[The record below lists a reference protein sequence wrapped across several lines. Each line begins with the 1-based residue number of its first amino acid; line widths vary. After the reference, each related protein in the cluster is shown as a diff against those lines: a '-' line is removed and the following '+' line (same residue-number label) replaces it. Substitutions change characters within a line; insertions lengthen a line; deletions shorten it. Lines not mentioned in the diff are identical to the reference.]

1 METPW
6 PRRPVIYEIHTWV
19 WLSALSQQYQRA
31 ITLGSVPAEQW
42 DALASLGLDAV
53 WLMGVWERSPEG
65 VRVANENQSLQADF
79 RRALPDYTL
88 ADNVGSAYCV
98 RRYVV
103 DEHLGGPEGLAAAR
117 QMLAQRGLRLILD
130 FVPNHV
136 APDHPWVFEHPE
148 YFVQGTREDLAQAP
162 GAFFEAGGT
171 VIACGRDPYFPPWQ
185 DVAQLNAFS
194 PRLRQAVVE
203 TLNAIADQC
212 DGMRCDMAMLL
223 LNSVF
228 ERTWD
233 GRAGECPPEEY
244 WREVI
249 PAVRSEHPT
258 VLFLAEAYWDMEWQL
273 QQLGFDY
280 CYDKRLYDR
289 LEHDNA
295 ESVRLHL
302 TAGLDYQDKLVRFIE
317 NHDEPRAAA
326 TFSPEKE
333 RAAAVTMMT
342 LPGAKLLYEGQFE
355 GRRVRPPVFL
365 ARRPDE
371 PIDADLQ
378 AFYHKLLAVESAP
391 TRPANA
397 ASQLVLRTQAGRKEK
412 KSGLREGAW
421 QLCERAGWPDNST
434 YLNLVAW
441 CWEQGEVCYLVVV
454 NLSEYGSQARVRLPW
469 NELAGRTWQLT
480 DALSGAMFERDG
492 GEMQSAGLYVDV
504 PAWRIHLLHFQPGQN
519 TG

>member
-6 PRRPVIYEIHTWV
+6 PRRPIIYEIHTWV

-31 ITLGSVPAEQW
+31 ITLGNVPAEQW
-42 DALASLGLDAV
+42 DAIASLGQDAV

-65 VRVANENQSLQADF
+65 IRISNENESLQADF
-79 RRALPDYTL
+79 RRALPDYTP

-171 VIACGRDPYFPPWQ
+171 VIAHGRDPYFPPWQ

-194 PRLRQAVVE
+194 PHLRQAVVE
-203 TLNAIADQC
+203 TLNAIAGQC

-223 LNSVF
+223 INSVF
-228 ERTWD
+228 ERTWG

-355 GRRVRPPVFL
+355 GRRIRPPVFL

-378 AFYHKLLAVESAP
+378 AFYHKLLAVESA
-391 TRPANA
+391 
-397 ASQLVLRTQAGRKEK
+397 
-412 KSGLREGAW
+412 SGLREGAW
-421 QLCERAGWPDNST
+421 QLCERVGWPDNSS

-441 CWEQGEVCYLVVV
+441 CWEQSEMCYLVVV
-454 NLSEYGSQARVRLPW
+454 NLSEYGSQARVHLPW
-469 NELAGRTWQLT
+469 NDLAGRTWQLT

-504 PAWRIHLLHFQPGQN
+504 PAWRFHFLHFQPGQN

>member
-6 PRRPVIYEIHTWV
+6 PRRPIIYEIHTWV
-19 WLSALSQQYQRA
+19 WLSALSQQYQRV
-31 ITLGSVPAEQW
+31 ITLGNVPVEQW
-42 DALASLGLDAV
+42 DAIASLGLDAV

-65 VRVANENQSLQADF
+65 IRISNENESLQADF
-79 RRALPDYTL
+79 RRALPDYTP

-117 QMLAQRGLRLILD
+117 QMLAQRDLRLILD
-130 FVPNHV
+130 YVPNHV

-171 VIACGRDPYFPPWQ
+171 VIARGRDPYFPPWP

-203 TLNAIADQC
+203 TLNAIANQC

-228 ERTWD
+228 ERTWG
-233 GRAGECPPEEY
+233 GRAGGRPPEEY

-378 AFYHKLLAVESAP
+378 AFYHKMLAVES
-391 TRPANA
+391 
-397 ASQLVLRTQAGRKEK
+397 E
-412 KSGLREGAW
+412 SGLGEGAW
-421 QLCERAGWPDNST
+421 QLCERVGWPDNSS

-441 CWEQGEVCYLVVV
+441 CWEQGEVRYLVVV
-454 NLSEYGSQARVRLPW
+454 NLSEYRSQARVHLPW
-469 NELAGRTWQLT
+469 NELEGRTWRLT

-504 PAWRIHLLHFQPGQN
+504 PAWRFHFLHFQPGQN